1 MRDFHSSGF
10 STILMTNVNSFN
22 ELDNKYLHTAED
34 MLLIFCEILYKIL
47 DNSKRE
53 LDYLRGKVISMHLL
67 LI

>member
-1 MRDFHSSGF
+1 MCDFHSSGF
-10 STILMTNVNSFN
+10 STILMTNANSFN

-67 LI
+67 FI